1 MNALPLPPDSS
12 TAAPRLGIYGGTFD
26 PPHLGHLILA
36 ETAADALGLA
46 RVLFVPAAMPPH
58 KDSDNV
64 RAAVDHRV
72 AMVAAA
78 IADNPR
84 FELSRVDV
92 DRPGPHYS
100 VDMLRLLH
108 AARPGTEFVFLIGA
122 DALRDL
128 PRWSRPAELLTLAR
142 LGVMRRPGVA
152 TDLDALE
159 RTIPGLHA
167 RLDWIDAPQIDIA
180 ASDLARRIA
189 RGYSVRYQL
198 PDAVRAY
205 ILEHALYRDREMP

>member
-1 MNALPLPPDSS
+1 MNAPHPLPDAS
-12 TAAPRLGIYGGTFD
+12 TPAPRLGVYGGTFD

-46 RVLFVPAAMPPH
+46 RVIFVPAAVPPH
-58 KDSDNV
+58 KDAGSM
-64 RAAVDHRV
+64 RATIQQRV
-72 AMVAAA
+72 AMIEAA

-108 AARPGTEFVFLIGA
+108 TAYPQAELVFLIGA
-122 DALRDL
+122 DSLCGL
-128 PRWSRPAELLTLAR
+128 PGWSRPAELIALAR
-142 LGVMRRPGVA
+142 LGVMRRPGV
-152 TDLDALE
+152 TPNLE
-159 RTIPGLHA
+159 TLEQLLPGLRA
-167 RLDWIDAPQIDIA
+167 RLDWIDAPLIDIA

-189 RGYSVRYQL
+189 NGHSVRYQL

-205 ILEHALYRDREMP
+205 ILEHALYRDRESP